1 MALKA
6 LIILLYNKIIIMNNV
21 FISIGTNIG
30 EKLMNIHS
38 AINEILLNKSIKFN
52 KISPFYLTQPLLYEK
67 QNWFINTMLKIE
79 TNIEPFSLL
88 IFLKEI
94 EQKLG
99 RKPTF
104 KNGPRIIDLDII
116 FYGNKIINTKEL
128 TIPHPQ
134 FQNRLFLLMG
144 MNSLDENFN
153 HPLVEK
159 KMKQLYNEIYLKQ
172 KVIKIPGWLPKMLIN
187 HNKQCKICEIIFL

>member
-1 MALKA
+1 
-6 LIILLYNKIIIMNNV
+6 MNDV

-30 EKLMNIHS
+30 KKLKNIHS
-38 AINEILLNKSIKFN
+38 AINEILLSKSIKFN
-52 KISPFYLTQPLLYEK
+52 KISPFYFSQPLLYEK
-67 QNWFINTMLKIE
+67 QNWFINAVVKIE

-88 IFLKEI
+88 GFLKEI

-116 FYGNKIINTKEL
+116 FYGNEIISTTEL

-134 FQNRLFLLMG
+134 FQHRLFLLIA
-144 MNSLDENFN
+144 MNSLDENFV

-172 KVIKIPGWLPKMLIN
+172 KVIKIPKWLVKMLTN
-187 HNKQCKICEIIFL
+187 HNSKCRVCQMIFP